1 VSSRDHIPE
10 KNARH
15 SAGILEWTA
24 VTLAGVIAT
33 AGILRFAAPG
43 AAYCPAAA
51 PIVVAEQSGTQA
63 ETAAIIKDM
72 MRHD

>member
-1 VSSRDHIPE
+1 VITSRKKTHE
-10 KNARH
+10 T

-33 AGILRFAAPG
+33 ASILRFAAPS
-43 AAYCPAAA
+43 AAYCAATA
-51 PIVVAEQSGTQA
+51 AIAMAEQSGTQA